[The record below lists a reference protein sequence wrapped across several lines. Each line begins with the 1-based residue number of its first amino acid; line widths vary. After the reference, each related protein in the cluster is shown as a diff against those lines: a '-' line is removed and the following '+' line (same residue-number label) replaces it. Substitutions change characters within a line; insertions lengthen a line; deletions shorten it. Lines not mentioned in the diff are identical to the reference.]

1 MDKNMNNNIT
11 GLVSII
17 MPAYNSSKHIGQAI
31 ESVLSQTYTKW
42 ELLITD
48 DCSTDNTREVV
59 EQYSAVD
66 PRIKYF
72 CMQKNGGAG
81 IARNNSV
88 EQAQGRYIA
97 FLDSDDR
104 WLPKKL
110 EKELEMM
117 NDKQCAAT
125 YSSYFICGNDG
136 TVNGIVLARTKE
148 TDFSIKCDDKMGNL
162 TFMYDTAIIGKHY
175 LPTIR
180 RRQDW
185 AHKMFLMNIC
195 KVAYGVKEPLA
206 IYRHTDGS
214 ISRNKIKLA
223 KYNIA
228 GFRTLGWSQP
238 KSVLFFI
245 FFFMPSYI
253 CKTIK
258 NKIYN
263 SSYKNYLHFLN

>member
-1 MDKNMNNNIT
+1 MDINKD

-31 ESVLSQTYTKW
+31 ESVISQTYTNW

-48 DCSTDNTREVV
+48 DCSDDNTKDIV
-59 EQYSAVD
+59 ESYTKRDS
-66 PRIKYF
+66 RIKYD
-72 CMQKNGGAG
+72 CLSQNGGAG
-81 IARNNSV
+81 VARNNSIDKS
-88 EQAQGRYIA
+88 QGRYIA

-110 EKELEMM
+110 EKELEIM
-117 NDKQCAAT
+117 NEKHCAAT
-125 YSSYFICGNDG
+125 YSSYFVCDNEGK
-136 TVNGIVLARTKE
+136 VNGIIIAREKE

-162 TFMYDTAIIGKHY
+162 TFMYDTKTIGKHH
-175 LPTIR
+175 LPIIR

-195 KVAYGVKEPLA
+195 KIAYGVKEPLA

-214 ISRNKIKLA
+214 ISRNKVKLA

-228 GFRTLGWSQP
+228 GFMTLGWSQP
-238 KSVLFFI
+238 KAFLFFI

-253 CKTIK
+253 CKIVRT
-258 NKIYN
+258 KIQN
-263 SSYKNYLHFLN
+263 SSYKNYLYLLDA